1 MKGDFS
7 RSTFNA
13 RKHYSGVR
21 LQQGRVLVDA
31 DWNEEL
37 DLFLHR
43 VETETVDVIGAC
55 GAPKHAAGFALS
67 TDTTTLSA
75 ADQAGLNALG
85 VLPLKSGDFLIGAGR
100 YYVDGSLCENDEVVT
115 FTSQPDLPGVQP
127 IGASGVYVAYL
138 DVWQR
143 LITALEDPSIREVAL
158 GGPDTATRSKTIWQ
172 VKLLPVGEQGSEVA
186 CADEVTWPPAS
197 TGQLRART
205 EPNPPTTDPCVV
217 PPGAGYRRLENQL
230 YRIEIQRGSDDA
242 SGPTFK
248 WSRDNG
254 SIVVAVEEFAV
265 TGDNKQVKV
274 KSLGRDQVLGL
285 HKGDWVEVLDDAT
298 ELNQQ
303 PGTLAKID
311 DIDTEHRVLSLNT
324 AITGYDLNGHAK
336 VRRWDSAGEVKVEV
350 PLTNDGYL
358 KIEDGVEI
366 KFDLGHFN
374 TGDYWLIPART
385 VPGQFGDIEWPRD
398 TANDPL
404 PQPALGIQHHYC
416 KIGIVTFDKETITNI
431 QDCRPIFP
439 PLTELPLGGACCCT
453 VSVGDGLHSQGDYT
467 DIQTA
472 IDALP
477 EDGGTVCVLA
487 GDYTI
492 ANSIVLRGRSHIT
505 ISGCGSRTRLIG
517 GSTAPIFVIEG
528 GDDHSIRFDESRRPI
543 EHGGHSGPQSD
554 RSADRQQHDHQPV
567 AAHSR
572 RSRGGSGRIGRA
584 GHRHRQRDPCRDRTQ
599 PHRRLTRDR
608 CAGARPHH
616 CEQLPA
622 LWRRVG
628 AQRFGRSRRRRQ
640 QHRRR

>member
-43 VETETVDVIGAC
+43 VETETIDVIGGC

-67 TDTTTLSA
+67 TATTTLSA
-75 ADQAGLNALG
+75 TDQARLKARG
-85 VLPLKSGDFLIGAGR
+85 VLPLPAGDFLIGAGR

-115 FTSQPDLPGVQP
+115 FTTQPDLPGVKP
-127 IGASGVYVAYL
+127 IGASGVYVVYL

-172 VKLLPVGEQGSEVA
+172 VKLLPVGEQGSDVA
-186 CADEVTWPPAS
+186 CADEVTWPLAS

-230 YRIEIQRGSDDA
+230 YRVEIQRGSADA
-242 SGPTFK
+242 NGPTFK

-274 KSLGRDQVLGL
+274 KSLGRDHMLGL
-285 HKGDWVEVLDDAT
+285 HKGDWVEVLDDAA

-311 DIDTEHRVLSLNT
+311 DIDTEHLVLSLNT

-358 KIEDGVEI
+358 QIEDGVEI

-416 KIGIVTFDKETITNI
+416 KIGIITFDKETITAI

-492 ANSIVLRGRSHIT
+492 AKSIVLRGRSHIT

-517 GSTAPIFVIEG
+517 GSTAPVFVIEG
-528 GDDHSIRFDESRRPI
+528 GDDIQLDALNVAARSSTAAILAGKVTDLRIVNNTIINRAQRIVEDNRRAI
-543 EHGGHSGPQSD
+543 AA
-554 RSADRQQHDHQPV
+554 RSARPAIRIASALHV
-567 AAHSR
+567 EINTTASAARLPSR
-572 RSRGGSGRIGRA
+572 
-584 GHRHRQRDPCRDRTQ
+584 C
-599 PHRRLTRDR
+599 
-608 CAGARPHH
+608 
-616 CEQLPA
+616 
-622 LWRRVG
+622 WRKI
-628 AQRFGRSRRRRQ
+628 SPS
-640 QHRRR
+640 